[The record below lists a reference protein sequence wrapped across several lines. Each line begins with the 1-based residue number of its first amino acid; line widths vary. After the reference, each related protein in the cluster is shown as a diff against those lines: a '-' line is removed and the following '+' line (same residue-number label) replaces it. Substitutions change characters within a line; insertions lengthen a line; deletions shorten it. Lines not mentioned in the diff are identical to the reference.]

1 MLKNRSKKKKT
12 TMWIEYFRLVPTKSN
27 FLRQAQKEMVFIKK
41 SINKHAKRYN
51 TKIFL
56 VTILNIV

>member
-1 MLKNRSKKKKT
+1 MLRNRSKKKKT
-12 TMWIEYFRLVPTKSN
+12 TMWIEYFRLVPKKST
-27 FLRQAQKEMVFIKK
+27 FLQQAQKEMVFIKK
-41 SINKHAKRYN
+41 SINKKAERYN

>member
-1 MLKNRSKKKKT
+1 
-12 TMWIEYFRLVPTKSN
+12 MWIEYFRLVPTKSN

>member
-1 MLKNRSKKKKT
+1 MLKNRSKKKT

-41 SINKHAKRYN
+41 SINKQAKRYN